1 LYAQQVDV
9 VAAGVVVVEGD
20 EGEVVLDSV
29 TAFEMVVVVPAVVV
43 VSAVSAGAVAG
54 AVAAAADVGA
64 DVAAAAD
71 VGADVDAVVVVVVL
85 VAGMCTHFVIKMAK
99 YLMMVPP
106 MVRVEGLYKRRRM
119 WVHSRLE

>member
-29 TAFEMVVVVPAVVV
+29 TAFEVVAVVPAVVV
-43 VSAVSAGAVAG
+43 VSAVSAGVVVA
-54 AVAAAADVGA
+54 
-64 DVAAAAD
+64 AAAAD
-71 VGADVDAVVVVVVL
+71 VGADVDAVAVVVVL
-85 VAGMCTHFVIKMAK
+85 VAGMCTHFVIKMVK

-106 MVRVEGLYKRRRM
+106 MVREEGLYKRRRM